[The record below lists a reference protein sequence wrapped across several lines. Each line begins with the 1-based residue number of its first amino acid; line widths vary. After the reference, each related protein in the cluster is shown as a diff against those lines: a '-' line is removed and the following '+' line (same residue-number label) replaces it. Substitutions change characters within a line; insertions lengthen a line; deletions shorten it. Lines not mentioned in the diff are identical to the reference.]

1 MRERAREREK
11 ERKRKETEEMLTALF
26 HECSK
31 LKHVCTPRPVLLR
44 GGEKGEEVLFLT
56 PPPLARNV
64 TPAPCAPAASLR
76 QLPRI
81 LAP

>member
-1 MRERAREREK
+1 
-11 ERKRKETEEMLTALF
+11 MLTSPF

-56 PPPLARNV
+56 PPPPLRAISPRR
-64 TPAPCAPAASLR
+64 PAHPLHPCGNCRS
-76 QLPRI
+76 
-81 LAP
+81 